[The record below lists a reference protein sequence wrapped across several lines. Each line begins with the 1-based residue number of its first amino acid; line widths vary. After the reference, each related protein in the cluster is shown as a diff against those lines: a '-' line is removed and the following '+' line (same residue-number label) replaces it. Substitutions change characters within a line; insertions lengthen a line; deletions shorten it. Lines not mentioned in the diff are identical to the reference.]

1 MHRRRSSQRRPIRRR
16 FCIEGLFFTVLG
28 MALGYV
34 TALGQAD
41 EKTGDDKPSLPRGSI
56 VEDRAARRLMEA
68 GDLRIEAG
76 ETDKG
81 LELWRS
87 VIERYPRSKVRFDAH
102 MKLGEH
108 HLAVLADHAKAKI
121 HFEAVYSEGN
131 RNENQRALALL
142 KPAYAN
148 FRQGNM
154 PSASRCF
161 DRSLRT
167 TRFRNM

>member
-28 MALGYV
+28 LVLAYG

-41 EKTGDDKPSLPRGSI
+41 KKTGNGKPSLSRGSI
-56 VEDRAARRLMEA
+56 VEGRAARRLMQA

-108 HLAVLADHAKAKI
+108 LSLI
-121 HFEAVYSEGN
+121 HI
-131 RNENQRALALL
+131 
-142 KPAYAN
+142 
-148 FRQGNM
+148 
-154 PSASRCF
+154 
-161 DRSLRT
+161 
-167 TRFRNM
+167 

>member
-16 FCIEGLFFTVLG
+16 FCIKGLFFAALG
-28 MALGYV
+28 LALGYG